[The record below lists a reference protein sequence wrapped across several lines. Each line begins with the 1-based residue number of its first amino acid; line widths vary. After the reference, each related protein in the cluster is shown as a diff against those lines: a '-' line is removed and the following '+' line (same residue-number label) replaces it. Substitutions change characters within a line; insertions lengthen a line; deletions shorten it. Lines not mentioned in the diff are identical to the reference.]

1 MTTKA
6 ESTEAP
12 VRLPFVV
19 DWRDVARA
27 AIGSAFVAGLVGGA
41 LHVLSRMIEEESCA
55 AETPSI
61 EHDSPMANAID
72 DPEEDDTDDERE
84 AAEAAA
90 LLSVRLD
97 AEESEIRAALR
108 KTIAT
113 SGAHPDHGGDANA
126 AAKLIAARDL
136 LIERARAVRS

>member
-1 MTTKA
+1 MTNKT
-6 ESTEAP
+6 ESAEAP
-12 VRLPFVV
+12 VQLPFAV

-41 LHVLSRMIEEESCA
+41 LHVLSRMIEEENRA
-55 AETPSI
+55 AETASI
-61 EHDSPMANAID
+61 EYESPMANAVD
-72 DPEEDDTDDERE
+72 DPEEDDTDDDLEAEE
-84 AAEAAA
+84 AAV
-90 LLSVRLD
+90 LLGVRLD

-113 SGAHPDHGGDANA
+113 SGAHPDHGGDTDV

-136 LIERARAVRS
+136 LVERARAVRS